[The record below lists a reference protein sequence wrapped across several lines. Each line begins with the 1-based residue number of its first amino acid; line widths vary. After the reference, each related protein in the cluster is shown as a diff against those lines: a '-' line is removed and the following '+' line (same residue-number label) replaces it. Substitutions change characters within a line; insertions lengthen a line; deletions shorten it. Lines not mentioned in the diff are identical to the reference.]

1 MRIQESRQLLL
12 TKGPPLSNPN
22 QNFQEKQICHLF
34 LSWHYLYF
42 GSEPVFIRGS
52 ACIQQTIPTCDIF
65 LIAVILSSV
74 IQCSMIHTEMMSL
87 NCVIKFSNKKVFDI
101 LMFTVVSV
109 YQLMFYHFH
118 AYYCRFKN
126 TEGDIDN
133 DHDDNDDDDYHDY
146 H

>member
-1 MRIQESRQLLL
+1 
-12 TKGPPLSNPN
+12 
-22 QNFQEKQICHLF
+22 
-34 LSWHYLYF
+34 
-42 GSEPVFIRGS
+42 
-52 ACIQQTIPTCDIF
+52 
-65 LIAVILSSV
+65 
-74 IQCSMIHTEMMSL
+74 MIHTEMMSL

-101 LMFTVVSV
+101 LMSTVVSV
-109 YQLMFYHFH
+109 CQLIFQLFH

>member
-1 MRIQESRQLLL
+1 
-12 TKGPPLSNPN
+12 
-22 QNFQEKQICHLF
+22 
-34 LSWHYLYF
+34 
-42 GSEPVFIRGS
+42 
-52 ACIQQTIPTCDIF
+52 
-65 LIAVILSSV
+65 
-74 IQCSMIHTEMMSL
+74 MIHTEMMSL